1 MSAERLREAAEVLRG
16 AADHLAALAQERYPT
31 DVFLKPTSIDYRQIN
46 ELLREHR
53 GHYLDGVAADM
64 MRRAYAGCA
73 RGLRDMA
80 DDRDAL
86 ADVRDESQPDGPL
99 GGEPA

>member
-1 MSAERLREAAEVLRG
+1 MSAGSPLWTEALRE
-16 AADHLAALAQERYPT
+16 AADHLATLAQERYPT
-31 DVFLKPTSIDYRQIN
+31 DVFLKPTSVDYQQIN

-64 MRRAYAGCA
+64 MRRAYAACA
-73 RGLRDMA
+73 QDLRDMA
-80 DDRDAL
+80 DDRD
-86 ADVRDESQPDGPL
+86 ESQSDGPL